1 MVIKGNGAVN
11 TMEAVKINTKEKER
25 TKVTYHKSVFSSV
38 LTGITWGAAIL
49 ALAVLVFLVGFILI
63 RIKAFTGKCI
73 HMNGKGTAGIHK
85 ACHLCNR
92 SCCEKKC
99 CRLSYD
105 TACRKNDTG
114 KNAGYGRWKNNFK
127 NRTKLSGSQSK
138 ACFPIRI
145 RNRF

>member
-63 RIKAFTGKCI
+63 HGAAERGNK
-73 HMNGKGTAGIHK
+73 TAQL
-85 ACHLCNR
+85 A
-92 SCCEKKC
+92 
-99 CRLSYD
+99 
-105 TACRKNDTG
+105 
-114 KNAGYGRWKNNFK
+114 
-127 NRTKLSGSQSK
+127 
-138 ACFPIRI
+138 
-145 RNRF
+145 RNRRLEPLFPDLPRGQRGAAPAE

>member
-63 RIKAFTGKCI
+63 RGVKNLTLDSTFPA
-73 HMNGKGTAGIHK
+73 
-85 ACHLCNR
+85 ACCASRHF
-92 SCCEKKC
+92 
-99 CRLSYD
+99 LS
-105 TACRKNDTG
+105 N
-114 KNAGYGRWKNNFK
+114 
-127 NRTKLSGSQSK
+127 LSG
-138 ACFPIRI
+138 
-145 RNRF
+145 